1 MNRETAL
8 RYLFDIYYRHAKE
21 IKYVCDKLCVT
32 GENGVLIRL
41 SINGGQMSSGEL
53 ADSMDLTSGRIANIL
68 KSLEKKD
75 LIFREKAS
83 GDKRYVIAGL
93 TDKGRDKI
101 RKIDEENKELVMSFI
116 DEVDLD
122 DMWKSLEFLEDT
134 ICKLEEKHAHMDS
147 CADAGME

>member
-1 MNRETAL
+1 
-8 RYLFDIYYRHAKE
+8 
-21 IKYVCDKLCVT
+21 
-32 GENGVLIRL
+32 
-41 SINGGQMSSGEL
+41 MSSGEL

-101 RKIDEENKELVMSFI
+101 RKIDEENKELVMSVI